1 MLACMR
7 IQRKDDEFIF
17 ENIDFDVGV
26 KGHLLEIASR

>member
-7 IQRKDDEFIF
+7 IQRKDDEFIS

-26 KGHLLEIASR
+26 EGHLLETASR